1 MIYTE
6 KEGEVKRCTP
16 SLVLLLLDKERYE
29 ALMLT
34 GGISTWCIGRHCAQW
49 RFYDVANDEGLT
61 YFPVNA
67 PYQGRGHAKN
77 GAYTR
82 AAPARGY
89 CGLAGK
95 ME

>member
-1 MIYTE
+1 MICTE
-6 KEGEVKRCTP
+6 KEANAKRCTP
-16 SLVLLLLDKERYE
+16 SLVLMLLDRERYD
-29 ALMLT
+29 ALVAVGAVT
-34 GGISTWCIGRHCAQW
+34 THCIGRLCAQW
-49 RFYDVANDEGLT
+49 RFYDVADDEGLT
-61 YFPVNA
+61 YFPANA